1 MAHWTTAKQFID
13 ATLGKKY
20 DMDNYPEEQK
30 WQCWD
35 YADFFWLKQ
44 TGRSLSTG
52 GTGAARGC
60 WTVAEARKANAGK
73 EFELVTNKWTL
84 KYGDWVIMNDGKYGH
99 VGIVVA
105 TNFGKNRIT
114 IQSQNHGLIRT
125 KVTKVNFSLD
135 TFLGA
140 FRYKW
145 PKSTPKP
152 ATTNAKQ
159 GDKVKTSAYYDVYG
173 NKLNRSI
180 INDGKSVWKKTDN
193 HGKHAWLYKGNT
205 LRAIVKVNTLKKT
218 S

>member
-20 DMDNYPEEQK
+20 DMDGYYGP
-30 WQCWD
+30 QCWD
-35 YADFFWLKQ
+35 YGDYFWLKQ

-60 WTVAEARKANAGK
+60 WTVAKARKANAGK
-73 EFELVTNKWTL
+73 DFELITKKNDL
-84 KYGDWVIMNDGKYGH
+84 KVGDWVILNAGKYGH
-99 VGIVVA
+99 IGTITA
-105 TNFGKNRIT
+105 IKTKGKKVT
-114 IQSQNHGLIRT
+114 IQSQNQGIITT
-125 KVTKVNFSLD
+125 KVTKVNFKLD

-173 NKLNRSI
+173 KKLNRSI

-193 HGKHAWLYKGNT
+193 HGKHAWLYKGKT

-218 S
+218 N

>member
-20 DMDNYPEEQK
+20 DMDGEYGP
-30 WQCWD
+30 QCWD
-35 YADFFWLKQ
+35 YGDYFWLKQ

-52 GTGAARGC
+52 GTGVARGC
-60 WTVAEARKANAGK
+60 WTVAEARKANTGK
-73 EFELVTNKWTL
+73 EFELVTNKWKL

-114 IQSQNHGLIRT
+114 IQSQNQGVIRT
-125 KVTKVNFSLD
+125 KVTKANFSLD
-135 TFLGA
+135 SFMGA

-173 NKLNRSI
+173 KKLNRSI
-180 INDGKSVWKKTDN
+180 INDGKSVWKRTDN

-218 S
+218 N

>member
-1 MAHWTTAKQFID
+1 MAHWNTAKAFID
-13 ATLGKKY
+13 ATLGKRY
-20 DMDNYPEEQK
+20 DMDGYYGP
-30 WQCWD
+30 QCWD
-35 YADFFWLKQ
+35 YGDYFWLKQ

-60 WTVAEARKANAGK
+60 WTVPNARKANAGK
-73 EFELVTNKWTL
+73 EFELVTNKWKL

-105 TNFGKNRIT
+105 TNFGRNYIT
-114 IQSQNHGLIRT
+114 IQSQNQGLIRT
-125 KVTKVNFSLD
+125 KVTRVNFSLN

-145 PKSTPKP
+145 PKTTTTT
-152 ATTNAKQ
+152 TTNAKQ

-173 NKLNRSI
+173 KKLNRTI

-205 LRAIVKVNTLKKT
+205 LRAIVKASTLKKT